1 MTDFLATQRREYP
14 WMTDSDVIYLDH
26 ASTGAYPKRCADAVA
41 AYVSL
46 RHMPHTLK
54 AEHFFATLQR
64 SRELVATLIGASA
77 AEIALTTNTSHGLNI
92 AAFGIPLAAGDEI
105 LTVDREFPANA
116 FPWIVRAERT
126 GATLVRLPCVDEVPD
141 QAALLHAINTRP
153 NVKIVAIS
161 WVSFCSGARL
171 DLDAIGAAC
180 RARGIWFVVD
190 AIQGLG
196 ALPLDLSLTPVD
208 VLSCG
213 AQKWLQSPWGSA
225 FTYIR
230 RERIAQLEPPTV
242 GWMSTRGSDNLF
254 NMLSYDSVWFD
265 DARKFEV
272 ITLPFPDFA
281 GMNASL
287 ELFFELGVP
296 RIAEH
301 IAALGDRLVAFCD
314 AHPEIR
320 LVTPRDRAQRAG
332 VFAVQPP
339 DLDTVSARLRSHNVI
354 HSVRERCIRLAP
366 HWYTTSAQWERVLGL
381 LVQSPA
387 SISA

>member
-1 MTDFLATQRREYP
+1 MIDFETAQRREYP

-64 SRELVATLIGASA
+64 SRELAATLIGASPT
-77 AEIALTTNTSHGLNI
+77 EIALTTNTSHGLNI
-92 AAFGIPLAAGDEI
+92 AAFGIPLSAGDEI

-116 FPWIVRAERT
+116 LPWIVRAERT
-126 GATLVRLPCVDEVPD
+126 GASLVRLPCVNDVPD
-141 QAALLHAINTRP
+141 QNALLHAIATRP
-153 NVKIVAIS
+153 RVKVVAIS

-171 DLDAIGAAC
+171 DLDAIGQAC
-180 RARGIWFVVD
+180 RARDIWFVVD

-196 ALPLDLSLTPVD
+196 ALPLDLSHTPVD

-230 RERIAQLEPPTV
+230 QARIAELEPPTV

-254 NMLSYDSVWFD
+254 NMLGYDVAWFD

-272 ITLPFPDFA
+272 ITLPFPEFA

-287 ELFFELGVP
+287 EVFLELGVP
-296 RIAEH
+296 RIAAH
-301 IAALGDRLVAFCD
+301 LQQLGDRLVAFCD

-320 LVTPRDRAQRAG
+320 LVTPREGARRAG

-339 DLDTVSARLRSHNVI
+339 ALDDVSARLRSNGVV

-366 HWYTTSAQWERVLGL
+366 HWYTTAAQWERVLGL
-381 LVQSPA
+381 LVA
-387 SISA
+387 